1 MNKYLSILFILLFSN
16 FAFAKWADSSN
27 SAIKKD
33 ICNIQVKVHKD
44 GSNERLI
51 EEQYIILKDS
61 ARMSAA
67 HYTLEYN
74 SNYEKIEILEAKTIF
89 QGKEYKV
96 EKKFIEDKPL
106 ASSAYGFDQMNQ
118 ILLAFPKAEIG
129 SQIYIK
135 YKYINNKAPL
145 ENFFNDVYFLG
156 FQEWLTSANI
166 NVTSDI
172 PLHIL
177 VNDPNNVLKVS
188 KDKDDDF
195 HKLNISLKKE
205 IYQDIINEPKNSIAN
220 YKTFTWI
227 SISSMDKWEDL
238 AREFAKRNFNK
249 TYSQK
254 LPSEFEE
261 IVQKSQNIQDEVA
274 QVNNVTSMLND
285 KVQYMMDNRTIE
297 GKLMPRD
304 LDQIAKSQLGDCKD
318 LSAAT
323 VAILTKLGYKAQF
336 ALVYRGEGSYV
347 PDFLPSI
354 AAFNHVLVKV
364 TSKTGK
370 IYWVDPTNIQSMAN
384 GIFPDIANKPT
395 LILDSNNPSYETI
408 PDVDYKS
415 AVNIY
420 NIGYEIINNDVVTEN
435 GSIELLNESAYP
447 ITGAMLITSKE
458 NIENL
463 VLEKISGTILDKSN
477 NATIEIPDL
486 YSRIVNDIKIKYS
499 FMLNDRLFKTNDG
512 KGFKL
517 SYSNQLIDSY
527 IHASEDMVSDI
538 YLGNPN
544 SFYRESVIKN
554 INVKTPELLN
564 FELDSKWLYL
574 SRKLKVNGNSLT
586 ISDKIF
592 VKKSIIYNDEI
603 KSPEFIKLKEALK
616 FNYKD
621 VSIIFN

>member
-1 MNKYLSILFILLFSN
+1 MKKYLSIFFILLFSN
-16 FAFAKWADSSN
+16 ISLAKWADISN

-33 ICNIQVKVHKD
+33 ICNIHVTVHKD
-44 GSNERLI
+44 GSNERVI

-61 ARMSAA
+61 ARMNAA

-96 EKKFIEDKPL
+96 AKKFIEDKPL

-129 SQIYIK
+129 SQVYIK
-135 YKYINNKAPL
+135 YKYIHNKAPL
-145 ENFFNDVYFLG
+145 ENFFNDVYFIG
-156 FQEWLTSANI
+156 FQEWLTSASI

-172 PLHIL
+172 ALHIL
-177 VNDPNNVLKVS
+177 VNDPNNVLKIS
-188 KDKDDDF
+188 KDKDDGF
-195 HKLNISLKKE
+195 HKLNISLRKE

-227 SISSMDKWEDL
+227 SISSMNKWEDL

-254 LPSEFEE
+254 LPSEFED
-261 IVQKSQNIQDEVA
+261 IVQKSQNIEDEVG
-274 QVNNVTSMLND
+274 QINNVTSMLND
-285 KVQYMMDNRTIE
+285 KIQYMMDNRTIE
-297 GKLMPRD
+297 GRLMPRD

-347 PDFLPSI
+347 PKFLPSI
-354 AAFNHVLVKV
+354 VAFNHVLVKV

-395 LILDSNNPSYETI
+395 LILDLNNPSYETI

-420 NIGYEIINNDVVTEN
+420 NIGYEIINNDIVSEN

-477 NATIEIPDL
+477 KATIEIPDL

-499 FMLNDRLFKTNDG
+499 FLLSDRLFKTNDG

-554 INVKTPELLN
+554 IKVKTPELLN

-592 VKKSIIYNDEI
+592 VKKSVVYNDEI

-621 VSIIFN
+621 VSIVFN